1 MTDDITKREN
11 AAWEALL
18 ARLAELYG
26 KAVRRIIKR
35 SARLW
40 EALRAIESGSVKPPE
55 IYTEEQRG
63 AWVQAR
69 VDMALAETGTE
80 HHVGEELAAA
90 GIAATAIISSAMID
104 SYLAN
109 RRWAR
114 SRIDDQLEAPIPW
127 PTLTER
133 QVRIIIVD
141 AQPVGEKIAY
151 RNLGSSPTFL
161 RRFQREMAAAT
172 RGGESQRDLVKRIM
186 DAMNET
192 GRAAYRKAELI
203 AQTERTRVQSQA
215 RWEADEEA
223 ISHGIRVAD
232 IWLCQ
237 NIPPHRTS
245 SGWSSGSRDSHRA
258 LHREARLHGE
268 SWTTIHGHTLR
279 YPGDPSAP
287 ASEICRCHCALEP
300 RVLLADEDVVDGRI
314 VRRG

>member
-1 MTDDITKREN
+1 MDDFTKREN

-18 ARLAELYG
+18 ARLEEIYG

-40 EALRAIESGSVKPPE
+40 ESLRAIEDGRVKPPE

-63 AWVQAR
+63 AWVQAH
-69 VDMALAETGTE
+69 VDMALQESRAE
-80 HHVGEELAAA
+80 HHLGEELAAA
-90 GIAATAIISSAMID
+90 GVAAAVIISSAMID

-109 RRWAR
+109 RRWALA
-114 SRIDDQLEAPIPW
+114 RIDAQLDKPLPW

-133 QVRIIIVD
+133 QVRIIIEN

-151 RNLGSSPTFL
+151 RNLGSSPTFI
-161 RRFQREMAAAT
+161 RRFQREMVAAA
-172 RGGESQRDLVKRIM
+172 RGGESQRDLVQRIM
-186 DAMNET
+186 RAMGET

-223 ISHGIRVAD
+223 ISQGIRVAD

-258 LHREARLHGE
+258 LHREARIHGQ

-300 RVLLADEDVVDGRI
+300 RVLLAGEDVVDGRI
-314 VRRG
+314 VRRD